1 MPIAAGVLTPLEEEE
16 EEDVWV
22 GTGSWVGIDIVGDG
36 VWVMMEDPF
45 FFQGA
50 LVGWPPLIGLHA
62 LDLRNH
68 RSSVLALDRRI

>member
-1 MPIAAGVLTPLEEEE
+1 MPIAAGVLTPLEE